1 MDLNVLESV
10 LDLLSVFLGSML
22 GIVGGQKLNEFRLK
36 KLEEK
41 QVEQDKHIGDTD
53 KKVIDLQITVNAV
66 EQRVD
71 AHDTAID
78 DLKDEQKKLA
88 RYHMKKE

>member
-1 MDLNVLESV
+1 METNVIVAILGV
-10 LDLLSVFLGSML
+10 VGTFLGSML
-22 GIVGGQKLNEFRLK
+22 GIVSGQKLNELRLK
-36 KLEEK
+36 NLEDNQK
-41 QVEQDKHIGDTD
+41 AQDTHIADTD

-78 DLKDEQKKLA
+78 DLKEKQEKLA
-88 RYHMKKE
+88 QYHMKKE